1 METLDKN
8 IATLTTQLGIFYERG
23 REYAQ
28 KHALYDSPIGEVRVL
43 DNKKWLGKLSLLE
56 FLSTTGKLSNIGPML
71 ARDSVKN
78 RLAKGISFTE
88 FTYQLLQARDFE
100 HLFSRHNCTVQIG
113 GSDQWGN
120 ITAGVEL
127 IKRVNADETAQ
138 QDKAFGLTLPLLT
151 TSSGDKFGKSA
162 GNAVWL
168 NSSLTSVFDFYQFW
182 LKTPDADVEK
192 YLKLLTFV
200 PLNGVG
206 QIMEQHKVSLR
217 FSVVIF

>member
-1 METLDKN
+1 M
-8 IATLTTQLGIFYERG
+8 GVFYERG
-23 REYAQ
+23 REYARH
-28 KHALYDSPIGEVRVL
+28 HALYDSTIGEISVL
-43 DNKKWLGKLSLLE
+43 DNKEWLAKLSLLE

-78 RLAKGISFTE
+78 RLAKGISYTE

-100 HLFSRHNCTVQIG
+100 HLFTSHECTVQIG

-127 IKRVNADETAQ
+127 IRRVTSDETT

-162 GNAVWL
+162 GNAIWL

-182 LKTPDADVEK
+182 LKTPDADVERF
-192 YLKLLTFV
+192 LRLLTLA
-200 PLNGVG
+200 PLSDIE
-206 QIMEQHKVSLR
+206 QLMEQHKVGFALF
-217 FSVVIF
+217 FSIT